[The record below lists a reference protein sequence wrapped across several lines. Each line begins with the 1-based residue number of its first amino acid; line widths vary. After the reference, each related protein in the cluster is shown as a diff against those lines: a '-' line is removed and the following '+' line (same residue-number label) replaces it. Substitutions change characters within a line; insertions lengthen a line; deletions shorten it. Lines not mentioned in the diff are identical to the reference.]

1 MIYLIPVILCL
12 LGHFLYDRPSG
23 KKKGWWWM
31 WALLYLFLVL
41 MMGLRYKVGGDTYN
55 YMNFFEWC
63 PVISDWSLLNAVDF
77 EPGFS
82 LLTSL
87 IKTFTDSIFVYQ
99 TILSAVMTGLLMR
112 FIARN
117 TRFRF
122 LAMLLVYIAV
132 YPYFST
138 EVVRESLAVTG
149 LLTIYP
155 LLEKKKYLPYC
166 LWSLLLCTIHISAVI
181 CFIIPFTQGL
191 HFDKRLIP
199 YLLGILALSFLFVP
213 LMERLASIPF
223 FERRLDSYMHQRYV
237 GYAWTGLRFLYFVL
251 IPALVLYVCKIQ
263 YRLTVKFEGIIC
275 LQILFG
281 TCMWIAPVVF
291 QRLINYTVVFYLVSA
306 AELLGTL
313 LMDRYRFRK
322 TTDKAF
328 RSRRILSC
336 LLLGLTI
343 VAHSSYYVHLHF
355 YELFI
360 PYHSIFDQVDVPER
374 EKYIS
379 GEN

>member
-1 MIYLIPVILCL
+1 MIYLVPIILCL
-12 LGHFLYDRPSG
+12 LGHYLYDRPSG
-23 KKKGWWWM
+23 KNKGMGM

-63 PVISDWSLLNAVDF
+63 PVISEWTLLSAVDF

-87 IKTFTDSIFVYQ
+87 IKTFSDSIFVYQ

-122 LAMLLVYIAV
+122 LAMLLVYIAI

-138 EVVRESLAVTG
+138 EVMRESLAVTG

-155 LLEKKKYLPYC
+155 LLEKKKYLPYFFV
-166 LWSLLLCTIHISAVI
+166 SLLLCTIHVSAVV
-181 CFIIPFTQGL
+181 CFIIPFVRRM
-191 HFDKRLIP
+191 HFDKRFIP
-199 YLLGILALSFLFVP
+199 YLLGFLALSFFFGP
-213 LMERLASIPF
+213 LMERLSSIPVL
-223 FERRLDSYMHQRYV
+223 ERRIDSYMHQRYV

-251 IPALVLYVCKIQ
+251 IPVLVLHVCKFQ
-263 YRLTVKFEGIIC
+263 YRLTVPFEGMIC

-281 TCMWIAPVVF
+281 IALWSLPVIF

-306 AELLGTL
+306 AEMLGTL
-313 LMDRYRFRK
+313 LKDRYRFRK
-322 TTDKAF
+322 TSDKAF
-328 RSRRILSC
+328 QSRRILSR
-336 LLLGLTI
+336 LLLVLTI
-343 VAHSSYYVHLHF
+343 VAHSTYYVHLHF

-360 PYHSIFDQVDVPER
+360 PYHSIFDQVDVPGR
-374 EKYIS
+374 EKFIS

>member
-1 MIYLIPVILCL
+1 MIYLVPIILCL

-23 KKKGWWWM
+23 KNKGRGM
-31 WALLYLFLVL
+31 WALLYLLLVL

-55 YMNFFEWC
+55 YMNFFEWS
-63 PVISDWSLLNAVDF
+63 PVISDWTLLNAVDF

-87 IKTFTDSIFVYQ
+87 IKTFSDSVFVYQ
-99 TILSAVMTGLLMR
+99 TILSAVMTGLLMH
-112 FIARN
+112 FISQN
-117 TRFRF
+117 TRFRY
-122 LAMLLVYIAV
+122 LAMLLVYIAM
-132 YPYFST
+132 YLYFST
-138 EVVRESLAVTG
+138 EIMRESLAVTG

-166 LWSLLLCTIHISAVI
+166 LLSLILCTIHVSAVI
-181 CFIIPFTQGL
+181 CFLIPFVRRL

-199 YLLGILALSFLFVP
+199 YLLGIIGLSLLFVP
-213 LMERLASIPF
+213 LMERLSTIPI
-223 FERRLDSYMHQRYV
+223 FEHRLDAYMHQQYV
-237 GYAWTGLRFLYFVL
+237 GYAWTGFRFIYFAL
-251 IPALVLYVCKIQ
+251 IPMLVMHVCKIR
-263 YRLTVKFEGIIC
+263 YRLPVRFEGIIC

-281 TCMWIAPVVF
+281 ISMWSAPVVF

-306 AELLGTL
+306 AEMLGTL

-322 TTDKAF
+322 TSDKAF
-328 RSRRILSC
+328 QSRRILSRS
-336 LLLGLTI
+336 LLVLTI
-343 VAHSSYYVHLHF
+343 VAHSTYYVHLHF

-360 PYHSIFDQVDVPER
+360 PYHSIFDQVDVPGR